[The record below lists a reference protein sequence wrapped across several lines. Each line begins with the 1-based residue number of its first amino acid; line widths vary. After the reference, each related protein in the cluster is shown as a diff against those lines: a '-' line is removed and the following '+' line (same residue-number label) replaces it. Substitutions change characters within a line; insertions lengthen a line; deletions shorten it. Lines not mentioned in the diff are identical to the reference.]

1 MNKRFQHSVDGSA
14 MSKHVI
20 AQFDV
25 FDEDHCQLRCYL
37 EDSCFSYN
45 FGPLEGG
52 VHKCEL
58 NDADSVS
65 HRTDLVQRNGWVYQ
79 TAEVLVINDLPC
91 GIELN

>member
-45 FGPLEGG
+45 FGPLEGC

-58 NDADSVS
+58 NDADSAS

-79 TAEVLVINDLPC
+79 TAEVLVIDDQPC
-91 GIELN
+91 GIGLN

>member
-1 MNKRFQHSVDGSA
+1 MGSE
-14 MSKHVI
+14 MCIRDS
-20 AQFDV
+20 
-25 FDEDHCQLRCYL
+25 
-37 EDSCFSYN
+37 SCFSYN